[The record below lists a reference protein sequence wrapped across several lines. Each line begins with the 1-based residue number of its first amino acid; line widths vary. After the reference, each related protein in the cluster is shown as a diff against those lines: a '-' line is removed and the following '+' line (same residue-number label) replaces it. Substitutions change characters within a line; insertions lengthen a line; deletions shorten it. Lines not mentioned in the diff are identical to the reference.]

1 MGNHEKTDYFIIK
14 RIIKEH
20 KMYENLT
27 YSMAFLN
34 GILSFFTPCVLPLLP
49 AFFTFITGYSLDELT
64 QERDIKIIKKAFLY
78 TAAYV
83 FGFSTVFILMGASAS
98 FLGSYVTTHAGIIRI
113 IGGIVI
119 IILGIHMTGLIP
131 IKILHMEKRLH
142 LTDNPVHILETF
154 IIGMAFAAGWSPC
167 IGPFLAS
174 TLILAGN
181 EGTAIQG
188 VKLLAVYSAGLA
200 IPFLIIS
207 LFINLVLA
215 FMRKASKILRYVNM
229 ASGILLV
236 ITGIVL
242 VTDRLSIIATLLGG
256 Q

>member
-1 MGNHEKTDYFIIK
+1 
-14 RIIKEH
+14 
-20 KMYENLT
+20 MYENLT
-27 YSMAFLN
+27 YSMAFIN
-34 GILSFFTPCVLPLLP
+34 GIMSFFSPCVLPLLP
-49 AFFTFITGYSLDELT
+49 AFFTFITGYTLEELT
-64 QERDIKIIKKAFLY
+64 NERDSEIIKKAFTY
-78 TAAYV
+78 TIAYTL
-83 FGFSTVFILMGASAS
+83 GFSTVFILMGASAS
-98 FLGSYVTTHAGIIRI
+98 FIGGYITSHAGIIRI
-113 IGGIVI
+113 LGGLVI

-174 TLILAGN
+174 TLIVASS
-181 EGTAIQG
+181 EGTALQG

-207 LFINLVLA
+207 LFINFVLT
-215 FMRKASKILRYVNM
+215 FMKKASKILRYVNM
-229 ASGILLV
+229 AAGIILV
-236 ITGIVL
+236 LTGVALVADKMTLITNMI
-242 VTDRLSIIATLLGG
+242 GG